1 MTGMG
6 HNKPPSLI
14 EIAKTLTASWGMWMG
29 DYPVVLDEVQARESK
44 MELDRAKLLL
54 KDLEDERKSKTAPL
68 LDQVDTIR
76 NEYRQ
81 PERTLGNV
89 INEMMERLQAYVR
102 AEEKKREA
110 IAEEAARKARELE
123 EAARE
128 AERLEQERL
137 DDAAK
142 GEVGIN
148 VVEITEQADQAFDA
162 YARAEREAIMARKDA
177 RVKIGGGFS
186 RAMGMRER
194 EILDVVDA
202 IAALTEL
209 GVTENIKMAILTS
222 ARAFKK
228 IH

>member
-102 AEEKKREA
+102 AEEKKRERLRGWSRSDWMMPPRVRLA
-110 IAEEAARKARELE
+110 LMWSRSLSKLTKPSMPMRGLRGRPLWPERMRGLKLAVASLE
-123 EAARE
+123 PWECE
-128 AERLEQERL
+128 KER
-137 DDAAK
+137 
-142 GEVGIN
+142 
-148 VVEITEQADQAFDA
+148 F
-162 YARAEREAIMARKDA
+162 
-177 RVKIGGGFS
+177 
-186 RAMGMRER
+186 
-194 EILDVVDA
+194 
-202 IAALTEL
+202 
-209 GVTENIKMAILTS
+209 
-222 ARAFKK
+222 
-228 IH
+228 